1 MERANPWKT
10 AAAQGSARMRDY
22 PTQSRSVSDSAS
34 LPAEPGNPEKRATD
48 APAPEKRDFIRQIV
62 REDLASGKHAAIR
75 TRFPPEPNG
84 YLHIGHAKAICLDFG
99 IAAEFGGDCNL
110 RLDDTNPARE
120 DPEYVRAIQDDVR
133 WLGFE
138 WNSLRHA
145 SDYFDVLYLAAEKL
159 VLQGDAFVC
168 DLSAD
173 EVRDY
178 RGSLTE
184 PGRNSPFRDRS
195 IEENLDLLRRMR
207 AGEFPDGTRTLRAK
221 IDMASGNIAMRDPAI
236 YRIKHVEH
244 QNTGD
249 AWPIYP
255 MYDFAHSLSD
265 AIEGITHS
273 LCTLEFEDR
282 RPLYDW
288 CVDKVDLARHPE
300 LLKPLTDHGYPLE
313 AAKPRQ
319 IEFSRLNFNWLV
331 MSKRKLLQLVESG
344 RVDGWDDPRMPTLQ
358 GIRRRGYTPG
368 ALRLMVDRVGVSKQN
383 SLLDISILEG
393 ALRDDLD
400 AHAPRRMA
408 VIDPLKLVLTN
419 LDEAHEESLT
429 FANHPK
435 DATQGERRIPFARA
449 LWIEREDFAEVPPPG
464 FKRLTVGGDVRLRG
478 AGIVRCDEAV
488 KDEGGNIV
496 ELRCTLDPQSR
507 PGMDGANRKVKGTIH
522 WVSAR
527 HAVPA
532 EIRLYDRLFTV
543 ADPDNEADGKTY
555 VDYLNPDSV
564 KVVTGYV
571 EPAAAEAAPEQGFQF
586 ERSGYFV
593 ADRYDHKQDAPVFNR
608 SVTLRDTWAPSKG
621 KS

>member
-1 MERANPWKT
+1 MSEPASAPAND
-10 AAAQGSARMRDY
+10 A
-22 PTQSRSVSDSAS
+22 
-34 LPAEPGNPEKRATD
+34 LPEK
-48 APAPEKRDFIRQIV
+48 KDFIRQIV
-62 REDLASGKHAAIR
+62 RDDLASGKHAAIK

-99 IAAEFGGDCNL
+99 IAAEFGGVCNL
-110 RLDDTNPARE
+110 RLDDTNPAKE

-133 WLGFE
+133 WLGFD

-145 SDYFDVLYLAAEKL
+145 SDYFGVYYLAAEKL
-159 VLQGDAFVC
+159 IRDGKAYVC
-168 DLSAD
+168 DLSA
-173 EVRDY
+173 EQVREY
-178 RGSLTE
+178 RGTLTE
-184 PGRNSPFRDRS
+184 PGRDSPYRNRS
-195 IEENLDLLRRMR
+195 VEENLDLFRRMR
-207 AGEFPDGTRTLRAK
+207 AGEFPDGARTLRAR
-221 IDMASGNIAMRDPAI
+221 IDMASGNINLRDPAL

-244 QNTGD
+244 QNTGGE
-249 AWPIYP
+249 WPIYP
-255 MYDFAHSLSD
+255 MYDIAHALGD
-265 AIEGITHS
+265 AVEGITHS
-273 LCTLEFEDR
+273 LCTLEFEDH

-288 CVDKVDLARHPE
+288 CVDNVDLAGNPE
-300 LLKPLTDHGYPLE
+300 LLQPLLDRGLPKE
-313 AAKPRQ
+313 AGKPRQ

-358 GIRRRGYTPG
+358 GIRRRGYTPS
-368 ALRLMVDRVGVSKQN
+368 ALRLMVDRVGISKQN

-408 VIDPLKLVLTN
+408 VIDPLRLVLTN
-419 LDEAHEESLT
+419 IDAAHEESLT

-435 DATQGERRIPFARA
+435 DASQGERRIPFSRE

-496 ELRCTLDPQSR
+496 ELRCTLDPESR

-522 WVSAR
+522 WVSAK
-527 HAVPA
+527 HAIAA

-543 ADPDNEADGKTY
+543 ADPDSEADGKTY

-571 EPAAAEAAPEQGFQF
+571 EPAAADAAPEQSFQF

-593 ADRYDHKQDAPVFNR
+593 ADRYDHKFGAPVFNR
-608 SVTLRDTWAPSKG
+608 SVTLRDTWAG
-621 KS
+621 K